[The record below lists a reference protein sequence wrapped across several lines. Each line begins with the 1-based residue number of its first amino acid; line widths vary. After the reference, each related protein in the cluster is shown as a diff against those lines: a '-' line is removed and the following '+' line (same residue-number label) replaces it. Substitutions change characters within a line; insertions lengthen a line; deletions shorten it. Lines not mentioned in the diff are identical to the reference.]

1 VGKIGMEQTHSFAA
15 YRNSPYSSMKHSSYF
30 AVYDALFSPYRG
42 KPITFVEVGVL
53 GGGSLFM
60 WREFFGPQARIIGI
74 DLNPNARKWEKD
86 GFEIFIGSQSS
97 TEFWQEFRRAVGPV
111 DILLDD
117 GGHTYAQQITTVEAM
132 VDTIRDH
139 GLLVVEDTHTSYM
152 DGFGPRRY
160 SFLEYTKGLID
171 RINQRSGLLDNTRSE
186 NRIWSVQCFESL
198 VALHINRAESTRPC
212 VETFNGKHSDGAAD
226 FRNTERGDS
235 WIERLPGGLRS
246 VIRAVP
252 GTRPIRTWLRDSYEL
267 RRSRIDRFF
276 R

>member
-1 VGKIGMEQTHSFAA
+1 MEQTHSFAA
-15 YRNSPYSSMKHSSYF
+15 YRNSPFSSRKHSSYF

-42 KPITFVEVGVL
+42 KPITFVEIGVL

-97 TEFWQEFRRAVGPV
+97 MDFWQDFRRTVGPV

-117 GGHTYAQQITTVEAM
+117 GGHTFAQQITTVEAM
-132 VDTIRDH
+132 VDTLRDH

-152 DGFGPRRY
+152 DGFGSRRY
-160 SFLEYTKGLID
+160 SFMEYTKGLID
-171 RINQRSGLLDNTRSE
+171 RINQRSSLLDTTRSE
-186 NRIWSVQCFESL
+186 NRIWSVQCFESI
-198 VALHINRAESTRPC
+198 VALHINRAESSRPS
-212 VETFNGKHSDGAAD
+212 VETFNDKPHDGAAD
-226 FRNTERGDS
+226 FRNAERGNS
-235 WIERLPGGLRS
+235 WIERVPNPVKGLF
-246 VIRAVP
+246 RALP
-252 GTRPIRTWLRDSYEL
+252 GTRPIRTWLRDQSEL